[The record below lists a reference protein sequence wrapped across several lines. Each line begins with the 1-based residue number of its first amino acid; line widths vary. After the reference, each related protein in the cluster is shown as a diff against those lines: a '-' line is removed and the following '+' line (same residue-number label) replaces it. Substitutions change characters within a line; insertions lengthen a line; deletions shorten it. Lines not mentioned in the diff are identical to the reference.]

1 MPTTSD
7 KADIVIN
14 NSFRYAL
21 KYNHEYLTT
30 EHLMYGILSDE
41 PINEYL
47 KKFGIDIDEIVSAL
61 STYIENDLNEIIKK
75 DISKPKKTLTIDRIF
90 QRAFAQALVN
100 NKTEI
105 DCLDIL
111 CSILHESN
119 SPSVYFANIHGL
131 DKEVLNDII
140 ENRQVEEKN
149 EKSVELLENFCE
161 EITEKIDEKI
171 NYCLC
176 REHELNEIIVTLS
189 RLNKSNVMIVGES
202 GVGKTTLIWGIAE
215 QIVKKKVKEL
225 ENYKI
230 YSLNTSKLIAGTR
243 FRGDLEERINLLGT
257 ALSNID
263 NVIVFVD
270 EIHTLGTS
278 NSENGMDI
286 FTMLKPMLES
296 NNKIIG
302 STTNQEY
309 RKYIE
314 NDKGFTR
321 RFSLIKI
328 NEPNPDQCFT
338 IIKNTIKKY
347 ESYHNN
353 IGVGN
358 DVIKSTIKLTKHW
371 IKNKYLPDSA
381 FDIIDK
387 SLSRKKINNDFTILS
402 DFNIR
407 NEISKSLHIPLE
419 NITSNNK
426 ENTNYEYIS
435 DKVSKQ
441 VFGQSDIIVKI
452 SKFFAISK
460 MGLKDPSKPIGNFL
474 LIGPTGVGK
483 TEVVK
488 AFSQVLSMKLVRF
501 DMSEY
506 QEKHSVSKLIGS
518 PPGYVGFNDGESGS
532 GLLVNKIE
540 ENPNSIIL
548 FDEIEK
554 AHPDITTVL
563 LQLLDEGTLTNSTGK
578 SVDARNC
585 AIFMTS
591 NLGIKEQENNTIG
604 FGSIETNHIIK
615 EVNKYFSPEFRNR
628 LDEIL
633 HFNYLNKDQL
643 IRIIDK
649 FIGEINTL
657 LLEKNL
663 TIMLDPTA
671 VEYFIKEGYNKKM
684 GARPMKRIINKIIKE
699 NLIGII
705 SKGYKDCT
713 IHFYYKDNQI
723 QYKI

>member
-532 GLLVNKIE
+532 GLL
-540 ENPNSIIL
+540 
-548 FDEIEK
+548 
-554 AHPDITTVL
+554 
-563 LQLLDEGTLTNSTGK
+563 
-578 SVDARNC
+578 
-585 AIFMTS
+585 
-591 NLGIKEQENNTIG
+591 
-604 FGSIETNHIIK
+604 
-615 EVNKYFSPEFRNR
+615 
-628 LDEIL
+628 
-633 HFNYLNKDQL
+633 
-643 IRIIDK
+643 
-649 FIGEINTL
+649 
-657 LLEKNL
+657 
-663 TIMLDPTA
+663 
-671 VEYFIKEGYNKKM
+671 
-684 GARPMKRIINKIIKE
+684 
-699 NLIGII
+699 
-705 SKGYKDCT
+705 
-713 IHFYYKDNQI
+713 
-723 QYKI
+723 

>member
-7 KADIVIN
+7 KADIIIN

-21 KYNHEYLTT
+21 KYQHEYLTT
-30 EHLMYGILSDE
+30 EHLMYGILTEES
-41 PINEYL
+41 ILNYL
-47 KKFGIDIDEIVSAL
+47 IKFEIDVYEITTAL
-61 STYIENDLNEIIKK
+61 STYIENDLNDIIKK

-100 NKTEI
+100 DKTEI

-111 CSILHESN
+111 QSILHETN

-131 DKEVLNDII
+131 DKEIISDII
-140 ENRQVEEKN
+140 YNRLEEEKN

-328 NEPNPDQCFT
+328 NEPNLDQCFT

-347 ESYHNN
+347 ENYHNN
-353 IGVGN
+353 IVVGN

-402 DFNIR
+402 DYNIR

-426 ENTNYEYIS
+426 ENANYEYIS
-435 DKVSKQ
+435 DKVNKQ
-441 VFGQSDIIVKI
+441 VFGQSDMIVKI